1 MFANPPETEWHS
13 LQSYFSWFKTPGFK
27 TKKTWDSYYCWWF
40 RNPAN
45 QLRLV
50 VYPIIYRVLYIPR
63 GAGFQ
68 LSTVLPRF
76 FSKQKLVP
84 DSAALKFSPPCQL
97 HYTGKAS
104 GWWCSEVVSGRN
116 WPYGTDMAEGVS
128 FLGLWLWLRF
138 PGTCLYAYAS
148 LERCIKQENNSPRKY
163 WKLTCPPKKGPFQ
176 KDMSSSNHWFS
187 GDMLVFLGS
196 MLLSSNNVLTSSC
209 SIRTFVKIGPF
220 SWFGAD

>member
-76 FSKQKLVP
+76 FFQTKTGAGFCSSQIF
-84 DSAALKFSPPCQL
+84 AAMP
-97 HYTGKAS
+97 
-104 GWWCSEVVSGRN
+104 
-116 WPYGTDMAEGVS
+116 
-128 FLGLWLWLRF
+128 
-138 PGTCLYAYAS
+138 AS
-148 LERCIKQENNSPRKY
+148 LHWESKWMMMLGGGEWEELAVRNRHGWRCFVSRVMALVEISRHLFVCLRK
-163 WKLTCPPKKGPFQ
+163 
-176 KDMSSSNHWFS
+176 S
-187 GDMLVFLGS
+187 GKMH
-196 MLLSSNNVLTSSC
+196 
-209 SIRTFVKIGPF
+209 
-220 SWFGAD
+220 